1 MRTGEAPNGR
11 GQPLWGWGQRPSDV
25 LLNIRHRTV
34 YRYTRAVRLGPHRI
48 MTCPRGRYDLK
59 LIKTL
64 LSTDPPASIDWT
76 QDVFGNLIAT
86 ASFAGST
93 EKLAIDSR
101 AVVEQSATNWPV
113 FSIAP
118 AAHFYPFSYPADDSL
133 DLAALLV
140 PEQNN
145 NQQVVREWARS
156 FVGSQRSDTLSLI
169 KTVNE
174 GVHREIEYRWRD
186 QEGTQTA
193 AETLGVLSG
202 SCRDMA
208 TLFAEAMRHLGIAA
222 RIASGYLFDANAS
235 NQRGA
240 THAWGEVYLPCAGW
254 IAFDPTNARMGNAN
268 LIPVATGRKI
278 SQVMPVTGSYAG
290 TPEDLWQMGV
300 EVNVTPAIAT
310 SQNGS
315 C

>member
-1 MRTGEAPNGR
+1 M
-11 GQPLWGWGQRPSDV
+11 
-25 LLNIRHRTV
+25 LLNISHRTV

-86 ASFAGST
+86 ASFVGSSD
-93 EKLAIDSR
+93 KLVIDSR

-118 AAHFYPFSYPADDSL
+118 AAHVYPFSYSEEDCL

-140 PEQNN
+140 P
-145 NQQVVREWARS
+145 QQDDDHSLVREWARS
-156 FVGSQRSDTLSLI
+156 FVIGQHPDTLTLI
-169 KTVNE
+169 KAVNE
-174 GVHREIEYRWRD
+174 GVHRQIRYRWRD

-193 AETLGVLSG
+193 AETLGALSG

-208 TLFAEAMRHLGIAA
+208 TLFVEAMRHLGIAA

-235 NQRGA
+235 NQHGA
-240 THAWGEVYLPCAGW
+240 THAWGEIYLPCAGW
-254 IAFDPTNARMGNAN
+254 IAFDPTNARMGSAN
-268 LIPVATGRKI
+268 LISVATGREI

-290 TPEDLWQMGV
+290 APEDLCQMGV
-300 EVNVTPAIAT
+300 EVNVTQAIAAIRH
-310 SQNGS
+310 GV